1 MKSSKDINKKR
12 KLIDIERRRRYGISY
27 SFKKLIEDEQ
37 NKLKDTDANKYASRT
52 EYKTKKST
60 KKVAKKYLISNLLM
74 ESEKQELIKLY
85 GDDDKVK
92 HQILPLLNFTKI
104 SDCSIMKYGAR
115 KSAIE
120 IEYSYCKT
128 CDYNSLKPICLTCIN
143 KCHYGHVIK
152 FILKKAHIK
161 CSCGEKNHMIMK
173 INYKKIYNMNCL
185 FNEWNST
192 ANLKY
197 YYTNKN
203 KEPICIL
210 CEYCCSY
217 DRMKNNIIKLKN
229 NKMMQNCSCKNKD
242 IHHDKRTICEKLLNL
257 ISSANDYNFLLH
269 PVQFVNMIFKSKNN
283 FKYIFEYFDFFISDL
298 NNSREN
304 SHIIE
309 LLSKMRRIDIEYTNI
324 YKSLII
330 FEKIVEKTGKNN
342 IYFYHKEVTDYFS
355 FNLVKKLLEILMES
369 TIEEK
374 LFYQL
379 SNKFLYLFH
388 KTYLNEKTKLLNKF
402 KLTDLKHLNYI
413 TRIEIYKQNQKNFI
427 ESQPIISFLIDFI
440 AYINNKRPLLIEAIH
455 CIKEIASIFRKLS
468 CYNLINNHDM
478 VKICKNI
485 ADSFNWIWNIKLF
498 ILKNDQKDIKSKID
512 SYYFNNISIKGF
524 YIIIKTLQNFIY
536 NYNDNIIDIII
547 NNKKKYP
554 NYNDIKIDNICFIFK
569 KNELGELINKLSIYI
584 LSILETTYKKVV
596 NKRILLIKR
605 LSVQIIQYGLN
616 EDDIY
621 MLNIVDSIYKFK
633 SNDNLENNIYYN
645 EFKQQTDII
654 LNSFNQYF
662 NFEIIIE
669 ETLNIINNSL
679 NLFLNEKDI
688 QNIETINV
696 DDKIHKFNSE
706 QKVAI
711 FYSNFFYLIYKI
723 IGIINNHQKRK
734 KECEKKERFKNL
746 NDLIDTIPPSLE
758 DIIYKKLIYFSFA
771 FVADS
776 ADCSFLILSH
786 YIFKE
791 LIKMPGKYCHI
802 LFKLFHLCFKN
813 IFESENNTIKMDSSF
828 LIKRLYNYLEELMNN
843 KDLKN
848 DNNVLIKCIDEF
860 LQILEIATLNC
871 EYSLFNIFIYKIQ
884 YLIIMVQKKYNL
896 VQKYFDIEIK
906 ENSSNINNDET
917 YIITKIFSSYM
928 KLINNCF
935 DMSIEEDRKKVK
947 EIINIDDII
956 NALKNNN
963 CNINIDL
970 KTEFLR
976 FIRKSMID
984 LKYSSSEN
992 NQYSKA
998 IINNKD
1004 NLEELKENSLLSY
1017 SNYPT
1022 KLLSF
1027 MKDFYSITANISLKE
1042 KIEDKKNE
1050 KVKTQV
1056 VKKNSNIRNWV
1067 IEKKGNRDLN
1077 LSHEISDLGETKL
1090 EISGFFEEYKNN
1102 TPHHNSNIDN
1112 DTVYQN
1118 VKFSNYLENEH
1129 KINHISISTNTEVY
1143 RNKSSKLIPIIP
1155 REKKKI
1161 MNNYL
1166 FYEENMVE
1174 KEIDKKDVKLLK
1186 DIIKE
1191 NNNQK
1196 LFYKSKELNI
1206 LEDAFNRKF
1215 FYIINKEID
1224 DIFQKNWKLDN
1235 DEILNSFRNY
1245 IENGILIPV
1254 IFYFKKIMIMVEA
1267 FTGYEMILLFSLF
1280 EKCLKLKIYL
1290 YENKNIWM
1298 KEKKSN
1304 NKFILFQ
1311 KCNIFNI
1318 SSNNKNI
1325 SMIDYTKFQSNENY
1339 QLTKESLNVI
1349 SGKKISV
1356 YDYSILY
1363 QLLEKEL
1370 FSLIK
1375 ERKIYVFNY
1384 KNNKDKYKDELGIN
1398 KIIFDYENLFK
1409 KDKKDFILSE
1419 KQRRLIKTLI
1429 IYKNSKII
1437 YNNENN
1443 SSILSILSEI
1453 NLEFEI
1459 NFRNLLISSLIN
1471 HSKDLNVKNE
1481 FLTISYYLL
1490 FKLLLLQTEETQS
1503 EIINIINKKEI
1514 NNPDFIKDLSKILY
1528 NKIIL
1533 TIIEY
1538 LNPSDKLIYSNYLIS
1553 CYLLWIFTFLCAKEN
1568 KIFKLKFISEL
1579 SYKYISNIFNF
1590 FRDNQV
1596 IHNNIIL
1603 EKSLFESSVYGD
1615 NNFIEDKNKTSLDK
1629 NGKEINKENTY
1640 IKIIKFYDFL
1650 LLLIPKICLISN
1662 WDKIQKLPQDN
1673 FLYDLFSSIID
1684 LLSEIINGKKC
1695 ELLSILFDDIIT
1707 SKIGGNYEK
1716 TKKIESF
1723 QDFLKEISYIL
1734 IDKKNNKELNIQVKQ
1749 KLIDYIN
1756 SIIEE
1761 KDCDETIQK
1770 TIEKYLNINNIYK
1783 NISIIMKIYFIKNM
1797 KPKNEEKPQKIKTAN
1812 PGKKKNSTTYFP
1824 FEKNLTYDKKSN
1836 FLNER
1841 KNKRNYEEN
1850 STSKNKILNLMV
1862 DANID
1867 LKKNLFAIKMK
1878 ENNQNKKING
1888 ENKTFRSFD
1897 NKFDPEMKLF
1907 SLTFGKHLY
1916 EYFINEFNYNIKF
1929 MECSD
1934 FKLCNSF
1941 YKYIKFIKLKKED
1954 YDQYEMDNII
1964 KTYYKEEDINTNNK
1978 EENFEDLYCSNSID
1992 NEHISQVEKDYIERY
2007 FIEKFFEGIISTI
2020 EIINQNKNNKMILFT
2035 KFPLMKYITYQTK
2048 YEFRENV
2055 NRDSEFSKKY
2065 DLIKY
2070 IEYFIE
2076 EINYNKKNKIKFN
2089 FLTKINFHYLPQLS
2103 YYLAVFHNLFF
2114 LFTMKGDNQISI
2126 SESLMFRIKDKNKI
2140 EQLINKSANEW
2151 DNIYLIF
2158 CIIYIIINA
2167 SFIFVWMMI
2176 NLPLYY
2182 KINKADYLKMRK
2194 KKNKKMGI
2202 FDKIYITLII
2212 LLLKGDYILPLIYEF
2227 FLSLICIFSNERKI
2241 IFPFLLIPIL
2251 YINKTLR
2258 NIIVSIRLNFYPF
2271 TLTFFCAFILM
2282 FVLSNIYFF
2291 FFNPD
2296 FEKEINYYQ
2305 DNCCKTLAFAFLNA
2319 LDNGLRARGG
2329 MGDSA
2334 KRISFKRDRDH
2345 YILRLILD
2353 DIFFFFIVIIMID
2366 LVFGIVL
2373 RSFDKLQ
2380 HRNYK
2385 YDLDK
2390 RKHCFI
2396 CNAKK
2401 ESLEKDRINFYEH
2414 VNIKHNVWNY
2424 IEYMIK
2430 IKLKEE
2436 NNLNQVNDYVLD
2448 KINKR
2453 DISWLPTHKELK
2465 YDNIKDNNSSEDKN
2479 IIILNENFPNYKIRQ
2494 GNY

>member
-1 MKSSKDINKKR
+1 MKSSKDTNKKR
-12 KLIDIERRRRYGISY
+12 KLIDIELRRRYGISY
-27 SFKKLIEDEQ
+27 SFKKIIEDEQ

-52 EYKTKKST
+52 EHKTKKST
-60 KKVAKKYLISNLLM
+60 KKIQISNLLM
-74 ESEKQELIKLY
+74 EAEKQELIKLY

-104 SDCSIMKYGAR
+104 SDCSIMKYGSR

-152 FILKKAHIK
+152 FIFKKRHIK

-173 INYKKIYNMNCL
+173 INYKKISNMNCL
-185 FNEWNST
+185 CNEWNST

-197 YYTNKN
+197 YYTDKN

-210 CEYCCSY
+210 CEYCCTY
-217 DRMKNNIIKLKN
+217 DRMKNIVNKLKK
-229 NKMMQNCSCKNKD
+229 NKVIPNCSCKNKI
-242 IHHDKRTICEKLLNL
+242 IHNDKRTICEKLLNL
-257 ISSANDYNFLLH
+257 ISSANDYNILLH

-309 LLSKMRRIDIEYTNI
+309 LLSKMRRIDVEYTNI
-324 YKSLII
+324 YKTLII
-330 FEKIVEKTGKNN
+330 FEKIVEKTGRNN

-369 TIEEK
+369 SIEEK

-388 KTYLNEKTKLLNKF
+388 KIYINEKTKLLYKF
-402 KLTDLKHLNYI
+402 KLTDLKHLNYL
-413 TRIEIYKQNQKNFI
+413 TRNEIYNQNKKNFI
-427 ESQPIISFLIDFI
+427 ESQAIISFLIDFI
-440 AYINNKRPLLIEAIH
+440 SYINNKRPSLIEAIH
-455 CIKEIASIFRKLS
+455 CVKEIAAIFRKLS
-468 CYNLINNHDM
+468 CYNLIKNHDM
-478 VKICKNI
+478 VKICTNI
-485 ADSFNWIWNIKLF
+485 SDSFNWIWNIKLF

-524 YIIIKTLQNFIY
+524 YVIIKMLQNFIY

-547 NNKKKYP
+547 NNKKQYP
-554 NYNDIKIDNICFIFK
+554 NIHDIKMDNICFIFK
-569 KNELGELINKLSIYI
+569 KNELGELINKLAIYV

-605 LSVQIIQYGLN
+605 LSMQIIEYGLN

-621 MLNIVDSIYKFK
+621 MLNIVDSIYKFRL
-633 SNDNLENNIYYN
+633 NNNLENNIYYN
-645 EFKQQTDII
+645 EFERQTNII

-662 NFEIIIE
+662 NFEMTME

-679 NLFLNEKDI
+679 NSFLDENDI
-688 QNIETINV
+688 KKIETFNV
-696 DDKIHKFNSE
+696 EGIIHKFNPE
-706 QKVAI
+706 QKMAI
-711 FYSNFFYLIYKI
+711 FYTNFFYLIYKI

-734 KECEKKERFKNL
+734 KECEKKEKFKNL
-746 NDLIDTIPPSLE
+746 NDLVVDIPSSLE
-758 DIIYKKLIYFSFA
+758 EEIYKKIIIFSFC
-771 FVADS
+771 FVTDS
-776 ADCSFLILSH
+776 ADCSFLIVSH

-791 LIKMPGKYCHI
+791 LIKIPEKYCHL

-828 LIKRLYNYLEELMNN
+828 LIKRLYNYLDELMNN

-848 DNNVLIKCIDEF
+848 DNNNILIKCIDEF

-871 EYSLFNIFIYKIQ
+871 EYSIFNIFIYKIQ

-896 VQKYFDIEIK
+896 VQKYFDLENQ
-906 ENSSNINNDET
+906 ENSSNINSDEIN
-917 YIITKIFSSYM
+917 IITKIFSSYM

-935 DMSIEEDRKKVK
+935 DMSIEEDRRKIK
-947 EIINIDDII
+947 EIINMDNII
-956 NALKNNN
+956 NVLKNNN
-963 CNINIDL
+963 GNLNIDL

-976 FIRKSMID
+976 FIRKNMID

-992 NQYSKA
+992 YQYSKA

-1004 NLEELKENSLLSY
+1004 NLEELKDNSLLSY

-1027 MKDFYSITANISLKE
+1027 MKDFYSITAICSLKE

-1118 VKFSNYLENEH
+1118 VKFSNYLENERR
-1129 KINHISISTNTEVY
+1129 INHISRPTNISKLLSHTEVY
-1143 RNKSSKLIPIIP
+1143 RNKSNKLITIVP

-1161 MNNYL
+1161 MNFYL
-1166 FYEENMVE
+1166 YYEEKMVE
-1174 KEIDKKDVKLLK
+1174 KEIDKKDVKILK

-1191 NNNQK
+1191 NNNEK
-1196 LFYKSKELNI
+1196 LLNKSKELNI

-1224 DIFQKNWKLDN
+1224 ELFQKDWKLDN
-1235 DEILNSFRNY
+1235 DEIINSFRNY

-1254 IFYFKKIMIMVEA
+1254 IFYFKKILIMVDS
-1267 FTGYEMILLFSLF
+1267 FTGYEMIQLFSLL
-1280 EKCLKLKIYL
+1280 EKCLKLKLYL

-1298 KEKKSN
+1298 KERKSK
-1304 NKFILFQ
+1304 KFILFQ

-1325 SMIDYTKFQSNENY
+1325 SMIDYTKLQSEENY
-1339 QLTKESLNVI
+1339 QLTKESLNLI
-1349 SGKKISV
+1349 KSNKISV

-1375 ERKIYVFNY
+1375 ERKVFIFNY
-1384 KNNKDKYKDELGIN
+1384 KNNRDKY
-1398 KIIFDYENLFK
+1398 DYEDLLK
-1409 KDKKDFILSE
+1409 KEKKDFILSE
-1419 KQRRLIKTLI
+1419 EQKRLIKALI

-1453 NLEFEI
+1453 NLEYEI
-1459 NFRNLLISSLIN
+1459 NFRNLLISSLIY

-1503 EIINIINKKEI
+1503 EIINIINKPENK
-1514 NNPDFIKDLSKILY
+1514 NQDFIKDLSKILY

-1533 TIIEY
+1533 SIIEY

-1553 CYLLWIFTFLCAKEN
+1553 CYLLWIFKFLCAKEN
-1568 KIFKLKFISEL
+1568 KIFKLKFIREL

-1590 FRDNQV
+1590 FRDNQAT
-1596 IHNNIIL
+1596 HNNLIL
-1603 EKSLFESSVYGD
+1603 EKSLFESSAFGD
-1615 NNFIEDKNKTSLDK
+1615 NYFFEEKNKTSLDK
-1629 NGKEINKENTY
+1629 NGKEINKDNTH

-1673 FLYDLFSSIID
+1673 FLFDLFSSIID
-1684 LLSEIINGKKC
+1684 LLSEIINGKKS
-1695 ELLSILFDDIIT
+1695 ELLSILFDDIIIT
-1707 SKIGGNYEK
+1707 KGGGNYEK
-1716 TKKIESF
+1716 IKKIESF
-1723 QDFLKEISYIL
+1723 QNFVKEIANII
-1734 IDKKNNKELNIQVKQ
+1734 IDKKNNNELNIQVKQ

-1761 KDCDETIQK
+1761 KDCDETLQK
-1770 TIEKYLNINNIYK
+1770 CIEKFLNINKIYR
-1783 NISIIMKIYFIKNM
+1783 NISIIMKIYFLKNIKH
-1797 KPKNEEKPQKIKTAN
+1797 KNEEKPQKKEPAN
-1812 PGKKKNSTTYFP
+1812 PGKKKNSATYFP
-1824 FEKNLTYDKKSN
+1824 FEKNLTYEKKSN
-1836 FLNER
+1836 FLLER
-1841 KNKRNYEEN
+1841 KNKKNYEEI
-1850 STSKNKILNLMV
+1850 STSKNKMLNLMV
-1862 DANID
+1862 DANRD
-1867 LKKNLFAIKMK
+1867 LKKNLFAIKMQK
-1878 ENNQNKKING
+1878 NNQNKEING
-1888 ENKTFRSFD
+1888 ENKTFRSIN
-1897 NKFDPEMKLF
+1897 NKFDPEMKL
-1907 SLTFGKHLY
+1907 SLLTFGKHLY
-1916 EYFINEFNYNIKF
+1916 EYFINEFNYNIQF

-1934 FKLCNSF
+1934 FKLCISY

-1954 YDQYEMDNII
+1954 NDQYEMDNIV
-1964 KTYYKEEDINTNNK
+1964 KMYYKEDININ
-1978 EENFEDLYCSNSID
+1978 EEDNFEDLYCSNNID
-1992 NEHISQVEKDYIERY
+1992 NEHISQMEKDYIEKY

-2020 EIINQNKNNKMILFT
+2020 EIINQNKNNKIILFT

-2048 YEFRENV
+2048 SEFRENV

-2070 IEYFIE
+2070 IDYFIE
-2076 EINYNKKNKIKFN
+2076 EINYNKRNKTKFN

-2126 SESLMFRIKDKNKI
+2126 SDSLMYRIKDINKI
-2140 EQLINKSANEW
+2140 NILINKSANEW

-2158 CIIYIIINA
+2158 CIFYIIINA
-2167 SFIFVWMMI
+2167 SFIFIWMMI

-2182 KINKADYLKMRK
+2182 KINKADYLKMRT
-2194 KKNKKMGI
+2194 KKNRKMGI
-2202 FDKIYITLII
+2202 FDKIYITIII

-2227 FLSLICIFSNERKI
+2227 VLCLICIFSNQRKI

-2258 NIIVSIRLNFYPF
+2258 NIIVSIRLNFNPF

-2291 FFNPD
+2291 FFNSD
-2296 FEKEINYYQ
+2296 FEKDINYYP

-2345 YILRLILD
+2345 YILRLIVD

-2396 CNAKK
+2396 CNSKK
-2401 ESLEKDRINFYEH
+2401 ESLEKDRINFFEH

-2436 NNLNQVNDYVLD
+2436 IDLNQVNDYVLD
-2448 KINKR
+2448 KINKK
-2453 DISWLPTHKELK
+2453 DISWLPTHKELEIDNLKDK
-2465 YDNIKDNNSSEDKN
+2465 YNPEDKN
-2479 IIILNENFPNYKIRQ
+2479 IIILNENFPNYKIKQ
-2494 GNY
+2494 GNYE